1 MIPGRARGETFL
13 PPVLGKEGRKLY
25 IAFFV
30 LMGSFL
36 VLYIILPLVM
46 MFMRTSLSLLIQ
58 AVSDPQVLSSIAL
71 SLYASA
77 ISTGIIVVLGIPLA
91 YLLAR
96 LDFRGKRL
104 VESIIDLP
112 IVIPHSVAGI
122 AILSMI
128 SERNPIGRGI
138 HLAGLDPVG
147 HLSGIVMAMMFV
159 SLPFFVDSARD
170 GFKSVPVRL
179 EKVSRTLGAPFLSTF
194 FRVSLP
200 LSKRSI
206 LSGIIMSWA
215 RGISEFGAVL
225 IITYHPMVAP
235 VLIYERFEAYGL
247 EYSTPISTLLIMV
260 IFVFFVLLRFVSS
273 HRGESN

>member
-1 MIPGRARGETFL
+1 M
-13 PPVLGKEGRKLY
+13 Y

-36 VLYIILPLVM
+36 VLYVLLPLFM
-46 MFMRTSLSLLIQ
+46 MLMRTSFPLFLQ
-58 AVSDPQVLSSIAL
+58 AVTDPKVVSSISL

-77 ISTGIIVVLGIPLA
+77 ISTAIIVLLGIPLA

-96 LDFRGKRL
+96 FDFKGKRL
-104 VESIIDLP
+104 IESIVDLP

-128 SERNPIGRGI
+128 SEKGVIGRGL
-138 HLAGLDPVG
+138 HAVGLDPVG

-170 GFKSVPVRL
+170 GFKAVPERL
-179 EKVSRTLGAPFLSTF
+179 EKVSRTLGASFMSTF
-194 FRVSLP
+194 LRVSLP
-200 LSKRSI
+200 LSGRNI
-206 LSGIIMSWA
+206 LSGVIMSWA

-225 IITYHPMVAP
+225 IIAYHPMVAP

-247 EYSTPISTLLIMV
+247 EYSTPISTLLIVV
-260 IFVFFVLLRFVSS
+260 IFTLFILLRFVFSGKRSS
-273 HRGESN
+273 P